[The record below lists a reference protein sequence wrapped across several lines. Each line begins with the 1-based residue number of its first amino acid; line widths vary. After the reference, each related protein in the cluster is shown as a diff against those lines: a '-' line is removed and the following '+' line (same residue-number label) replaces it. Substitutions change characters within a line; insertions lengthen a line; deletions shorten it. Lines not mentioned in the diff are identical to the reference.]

1 MKMIRIVF
9 VLALFGLGMGCD
21 KKKETADKSIPEG
34 TIQMFSS
41 LPSSKTGVTFNNVL
55 KESPQRHY
63 SNFNPIYDGGGVATG
78 DFNNDGLPDLYFTG
92 NEVDNRLYLNKGD
105 LQFEDITEKAGV
117 AAKGG

>member
-78 DFNNDGLPDLYFTG
+78 DFNNDGLYILFDLIIFFG
-92 NEVDNRLYLNKGD
+92 IELSGVDICD
-105 LQFEDITEKAGV
+105 SI
-117 AAKGG
+117 